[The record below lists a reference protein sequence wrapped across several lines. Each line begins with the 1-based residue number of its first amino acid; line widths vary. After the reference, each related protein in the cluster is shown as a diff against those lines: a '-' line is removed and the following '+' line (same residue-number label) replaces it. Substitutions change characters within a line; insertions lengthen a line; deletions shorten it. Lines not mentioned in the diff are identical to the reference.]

1 MVSNVIAPA
10 VAGVVLAVAA
20 LFGLVS
26 SQTAAPAQN
35 PADQPVIVYGD
46 R

>member
-1 MVSNVIAPA
+1 MISNVIAPA
-10 VAGVVLAVAA
+10 VAGIILASVS
-20 LFGLVS
+20 LFGLVA

-35 PADQPVIVYGD
+35 PAATDVLVYGD

>member
-1 MVSNVIAPA
+1 MLANVVAPVIA
-10 VAGVVLAVAA
+10 GIVLAAVA

-35 PADQPVIVYGD
+35 PADQALIVYGD

>member
-1 MVSNVIAPA
+1 MLMKVIGPI
-10 VAGVVLAVAA
+10 VAGALLAGVA

-26 SQTAAPAQN
+26 SQTAPPAAN
-35 PADQPVIVYGD
+35 PASEEIITYGD